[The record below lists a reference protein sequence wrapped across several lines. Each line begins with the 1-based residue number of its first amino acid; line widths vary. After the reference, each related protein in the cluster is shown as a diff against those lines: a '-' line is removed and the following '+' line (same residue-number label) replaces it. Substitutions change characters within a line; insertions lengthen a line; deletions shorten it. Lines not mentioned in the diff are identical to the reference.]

1 MAQGQKWDLTTSSGM
16 SSAAAWLRKSGDAVV
31 VVVIRA
37 EDVAFSVDPRVAPRD
52 AIELLKQELPAL
64 MEHLQSDRAK
74 KKGQQ

>member
-1 MAQGQKWDLTTSSGM
+1 MAQGQKWDLTTTSGM
-16 SSAAAWLRKSGDAVV
+16 SRAAAWLRKGGDAVV

-64 MEHLQSDRAK
+64 MEHLQTDRAK